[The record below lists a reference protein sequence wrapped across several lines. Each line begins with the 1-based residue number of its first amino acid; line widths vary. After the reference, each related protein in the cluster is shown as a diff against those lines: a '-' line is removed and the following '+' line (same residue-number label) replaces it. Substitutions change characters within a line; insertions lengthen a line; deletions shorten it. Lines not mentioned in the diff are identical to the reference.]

1 MLCNTSAT
9 NFPREMEFRGVEC
22 SRFRDKYFIFA
33 FYDEDVEPPD
43 HVFLGICYLQMHWH
57 DGLTSKDSTVHIKN
71 TSGVNRCEVLKIW
84 CGVSYTKSCASISG
98 IRSSVFLASW

>member
-9 NFPREMEFRGVEC
+9 NFPREMEFRGVKC

-71 TSGVNRCEVLKIW
+71 TSGVNRCKASEVPHFWHPGDI
-84 CGVSYTKSCASISG
+84 
-98 IRSSVFLASW
+98 SSVHHIDVAKGRTD